1 MRGGSSRPHPGGVG
15 NHDFSAMVHSSFGHF
30 PEHQLVVLDLR
41 EMMAKSQEDG
51 RPGAQSALAVL
62 VTMMFPPPGVWLT
75 LDREPTLA

>member
-15 NHDFSAMVHSSFGHF
+15 DHDFSAVVHSSFGHF

-41 EMMAKSQEDG
+41 EMMAKSQGHG
-51 RPGAQSALAVL
+51 RPRRSESLL

-75 LDREPTLA
+75 LDSEPTLA